1 MIESFYSLPETFYY
15 NNLSISIFAIYTTI
29 TKTTMHTFEKK
40 GAYEA
45 PQVQVTDFEMENS
58 VLQSSTEDLLTGDP
72 LN

>member
-1 MIESFYSLPETFYY
+1 
-15 NNLSISIFAIYTTI
+15 
-29 TKTTMHTFEKK
+29 MHTFEKK